1 MQLEDAI
8 AGRRSIREFKAQ
20 PLSSEQIAK
29 LCWAAQGITDPEDGG
44 RAAPSAGGLFP
55 IELYIVTADGVDH
68 YLPEDDKLARCLTGD
83 VLPALQRASLGQE
96 CVGGAP
102 VCMVIAAVQK
112 RLARKY
118 GRRSERYC
126 FLEAGHLAQNIHLQA
141 TALGLGSVA
150 VGAFEDDDV
159 ARVLE
164 LPEDQRV
171 LYMVPVGHP
180 RG

>member
-8 AGRRSIREFKAQ
+8 AKRRSIREFTAR
-20 PLSSEQIAK
+20 PLSSEHLAK
-29 LCWAAQGITDPEDGG
+29 LCRAAQGITDPEEGG

-55 IELYIVTADGVDH
+55 IELYVVTAHGLDH
-68 YLPEDDKLARCLTGD
+68 YSPKDDQLARHLTGD
-83 VLPALQRASLGQE
+83 LRPALQRASLGQD
-96 CVGGAP
+96 CVGQAP
-102 VCMVIAAVQK
+102 ACLVIAAVQK

-159 ARVLE
+159 AQVLE

-171 LYMVPVGHP
+171 LYMVLVGHP
-180 RG
+180 RA